1 MDAAGPPISIDMT
14 GFEEKEG
21 LPVEAF
27 AKVQEIFSNVDWLDP
42 NADAAL
48 NVIQQITASNILQE
62 SLEAASVLTAETG
75 SSLQD
80 STLEKLK
87 SESTASENNIRCLT
101 SMDMLQQI
109 KVSNAIQKILDP
121 VHSAEVGS
129 LLLDST
135 PENLKSQLKASD
147 KITRDPT
154 LMDQGKQ
161 STSSFEPS
169 LDSLLVR
176 KKIEPQELPF
186 ALQRPA
192 QPKIISQ
199 RGPQTSL
206 SAPVSYSNS
215 LQGSPVPI
223 SRYHSAPS
231 ALGITALLHDHAASS
246 SEEVKHALTVSL
258 PSPTSLAA
266 ISSTTK
272 PVQPTNVPIP
282 PTTTPPLPP
291 FSLQSSMDSPTSQSM
306 PLPISSAAD
315 SSPTQHPGTTI
326 KSSLPPFP
334 PPSPPLEASP
344 SFVIKS
350 SCTIPSPPPP
360 PPSLAGAPSLSVKN
374 SFSTPPPPPPP
385 PSTLTG
391 TFPSSS
397 IRDSFSTPPPPPPLP
412 PPPPPSPGIRS
423 VLPVKNSA
431 VTSAPPPSPPPPPPH
446 SRFASGPDKTSSA
459 PAPPPPPA
467 LFVNGL
473 TKVGSSTPQ
482 SSSVVSNGNV
492 PPIPGPPSGA
502 PFSAK
507 GRSLSRIGSRNLA
520 QPKKSNLKP
529 YHWLKLTRAMSG
541 SLWAEAQKSDE
552 ATKYAS
558 SLSTI
563 SSLTFRK
570 ECFQFVQFSWTFSY
584 SYPVLSVPGL
594 QSLTCQNLRVF
605 SLQLCQIQIMEA
617 QEENQIAVP
626 VDLSLKKF
634 SWLVYNST
642 TIELIVS
649 SLHFINSK
657 FLCLHLARTGM
668 TCFILLNN
676 QACPVLAGYFLK
688 GLCWVRPLGPCS

>member
-87 SESTASENNIRCLT
+87 SESSASENNIRCLT

-154 LMDQGKQ
+154 LMDHGKQ

-186 ALQRPA
+186 ALQRLA

-344 SFVIKS
+344 SFAIKS

-473 TKVGSSTPQ
+473 TKVGSSAPQ

-570 ECFQFVQFSWTFSY
+570 ECF
-584 SYPVLSVPGL
+584 SV
-594 QSLTCQNLRVF
+594 R
-605 SLQLCQIQIMEA
+605 
-617 QEENQIAVP
+617 
-626 VDLSLKKF
+626 
-634 SWLVYNST
+634 
-642 TIELIVS
+642 TILMDI
-649 SLHFINSK
+649 
-657 FLCLHLARTGM
+657 
-668 TCFILLNN
+668 
-676 QACPVLAGYFLK
+676 
-688 GLCWVRPLGPCS
+688 